1 MVKCQSARRNWI
13 LVINKQFTQMNYRSV
28 FESTYGLMVSLLD
41 VYYATHVVPPPS
53 LLETSYRPV
62 GPGF

>member
-1 MVKCQSARRNWI
+1 
-13 LVINKQFTQMNYRSV
+13 MNYRSV
-28 FESTYGLMVSLLD
+28 FQSTYGLMMSLLD

-53 LLETSYRPV
+53 LLETLYKPV